1 MDSGVLLEGQPDT
14 SAGKQGNPALNWEW
28 VTAGYFETMRI
39 PLLRGRAFDA
49 RDTRTASPVVIVS
62 AATAARLWP
71 GQEPI
76 GKRLQLS
83 ASDGQQWLTV
93 VGVAGSARYREIE
106 GPRFDVYVPH
116 RQADSDGQ
124 HFVVRT
130 GVEPLRLASLIAA
143 EVSSFDHKLRADGIT
158 TMDAIVR
165 RTQGPWRFNMLVF
178 GMFGVIALG
187 LAAVGLFALVA
198 WDVAQRSREIALR
211 MALGAARGDVV
222 RLMIWQ
228 GAKPAALGMVGGLAA
243 ALVVTRALSPFLFET
258 TPTDPA
264 TFAGVVVL
272 FAGVIAL
279 ASYLPARRA
288 AAIDPQVVLKEG

>member
-1 MDSGVLLEGQPDT
+1 M
-14 SAGKQGNPALNWEW
+14 K
-28 VTAGYFETMRI
+28 I
-39 PLLRGRAFDA
+39 PILRGRGFDA
-49 RDTRTASPVVIVS
+49 GDTAKSPPVAIVS

-71 GQEPI
+71 GQDPL

-83 ASDGQQWLTV
+83 LSESKGWLTV
-93 VGVAGSARYREIE
+93 VGVVGNARYREIE
-106 GPRFDVYVPH
+106 SPRFDLYVPH
-116 RQADSDGQ
+116 RQADNDEH

-130 GVEPLRLASLIAA
+130 NVDPLRVASAVAA
-143 EVSSFDHKLRADGIT
+143 EISSFDKQLTTDRIT

-165 RTQGPWRFNMLVF
+165 RTQGPWRFNVLVF
-178 GMFGVIALG
+178 GLFGGVALV

-198 WDVAQRSREIALR
+198 WDVAQRSREIGLR

-228 GAKPAALGMVGGLAA
+228 GAKPAALGIIGGLAA
-243 ALVVTRALSPFLFET
+243 ALLVTRALSPFLFET

-272 FAGVIAL
+272 FAGVIVL